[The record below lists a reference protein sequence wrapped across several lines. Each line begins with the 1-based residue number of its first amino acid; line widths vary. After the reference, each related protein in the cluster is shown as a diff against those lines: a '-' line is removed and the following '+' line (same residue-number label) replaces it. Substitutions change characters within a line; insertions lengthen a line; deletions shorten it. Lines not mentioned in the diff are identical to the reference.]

1 MSAVIAK
8 TLTPSDRLL
17 RVLANYKRFLV
28 VMHDNPDPDVI
39 ATAWSVQCL
48 IEDKLHKPTR
58 IVGGGAIVRAENKH
72 MVELLQPPIEL
83 VSEIAA
89 AADTATIL
97 VDCGLGTTNHLVTRA
112 AIHPVAVIDHHPT
125 GRGSQLLFQ
134 DIRTDAAASASIAAS
149 YLREQHIDPGMK
161 LATAILYAIRTETCG
176 NETDHSTL
184 DRSIV
189 TWLTE
194 IADPTLLAEIENAPL
209 DPEYFGDLVLAMQ
222 NTFVYGNTALCFLP
236 RAFGAEIVGEV
247 ADLLIR
253 CRGVHH
259 VLCAAVVGEDLL
271 LSARTDRDCEDA
283 ARLLR
288 TTLLGIGSCGGHEHR
303 AGGKVP
309 GVVVQSKVRTEILDQ
324 LRTRWL
330 AACSVTRQRGTR
342 LVARREIFEHL

>member
-1 MSAVIAK
+1 MLS
-8 TLTPSDRLL
+8 R
-17 RVLANYKRFLV
+17 YEHYLV

-39 ATAWSVQCL
+39 AAAWSVQCL
-48 IEDKLHKPTR
+48 IEDRLHKPTR
-58 IVGGGAIVRAENKH
+58 IVGGGEIVRAENRH

-83 VSEIAA
+83 VTEISTSV
-89 AADTATIL
+89 DTATIL

-125 GRGSQLLFQ
+125 GRNSQLLFQ
-134 DIRTDAAASASIAAS
+134 DIRTDAAASASITAS

-161 LATAILYAIRTETCG
+161 LATAILYAIRSETCG
-176 NETDHSTL
+176 IETDHSKL

-194 IADPTLLAEIENAPL
+194 MADPTLLAEIENAPL
-209 DPEYFGDLVLAMQ
+209 EPEYYGDLVLAMQ

-253 CRGVHH
+253 CRGIHH
-259 VLCAAVVGEDLL
+259 VLCAAVVGPDLVV
-271 LSARTDRDCEDA
+271 SARTDRDCEDA
-283 ARLLR
+283 AQLLEA
-288 TTLLGIGSCGGHEHR
+288 TLHGIGGCGGHEHR

-309 GVVVQSKVRTEILDQ
+309 NVVVQSRVRPEILEQ
-324 LRTRWL
+324 LRSRWL
-330 AACSVTRQRGTR
+330 AACRVTRQRGTR
-342 LVARREIFEHL
+342 LVARREIFENL